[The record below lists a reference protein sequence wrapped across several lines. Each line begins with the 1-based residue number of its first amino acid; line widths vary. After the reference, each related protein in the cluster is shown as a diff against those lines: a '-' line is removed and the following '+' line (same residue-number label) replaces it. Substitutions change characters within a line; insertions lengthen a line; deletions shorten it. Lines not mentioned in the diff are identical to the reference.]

1 MLLLNQM
8 GSKLAMRSGIGFKTC
23 YALRNWVQNLLC
35 AQEMSRVWTIYVKK
49 MVGSGSEFGGV
60 RVWRAEP

>member
-23 YALRNWVQNLLC
+23 YALRNWVQNLIC
-35 AQEMSRVWTIYVKK
+35 AQELGSKLAMRSGNESRLDNI
-49 MVGSGSEFGGV
+49 
-60 RVWRAEP
+60 R